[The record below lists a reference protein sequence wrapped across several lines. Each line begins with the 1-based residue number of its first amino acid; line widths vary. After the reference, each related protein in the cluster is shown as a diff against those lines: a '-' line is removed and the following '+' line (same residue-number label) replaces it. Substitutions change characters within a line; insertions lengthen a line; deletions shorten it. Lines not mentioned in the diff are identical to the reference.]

1 MVTASLYPHIES
13 DEAGT
18 PRIGK
23 TRYQVIHL
31 AAEHYHFGWSAEELL
46 RQHPDLRPEEVYAA
60 LTYFYDHFQP
70 MLEQMKAS
78 NERGEARL
86 QTQPLTRDQLLQ
98 RRTETKE

>member
-13 DEAGT
+13 DDVGT

-31 AAEHYHFGWSAEELL
+31 AVEHYHFGWSAEELL
-46 RQHPDLRPEEVYAA
+46 RQHPDLRPEEVYSA
-60 LTYFYDHFQP
+60 LAYFYDHFQP
-70 MLEQMKAS
+70 MLAQMNAS

-86 QTQPLTRDQLLQ
+86 QKQTLTRDQLLQ
-98 RRTETKE
+98 RRTETKG